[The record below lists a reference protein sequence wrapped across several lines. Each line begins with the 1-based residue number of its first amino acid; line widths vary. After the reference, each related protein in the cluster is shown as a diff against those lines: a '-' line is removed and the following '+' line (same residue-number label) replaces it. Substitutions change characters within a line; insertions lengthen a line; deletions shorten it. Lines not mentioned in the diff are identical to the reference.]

1 MFIEVYRLLTTY
13 SLVKPPRGSNV
24 KGGDILSSL
33 LELKDVV
40 GERNEERRRD
50 LEGKIDEI
58 IDGAI
63 PFPEND
69 DMQTVYEKAID
80 THSMTYFGGYICRK
94 ARKMEPAKSC
104 NECYLEHA
112 VLTSTVNSQIHT
124 MLLFDTLERLTG
136 VELQRVG
143 CEVHARTL
151 TASVVTFYMIC
162 RMHFTCAD
170 ANKVYAETKRRKRDL
185 AKQAKLS

>member
-1 MFIEVYRLLTTY
+1 
-13 SLVKPPRGSNV
+13 
-24 KGGDILSSL
+24 
-33 LELKDVV
+33 
-40 GERNEERRRD
+40 
-50 LEGKIDEI
+50 
-58 IDGAI
+58 
-63 PFPEND
+63 
-69 DMQTVYEKAID
+69 
-80 THSMTYFGGYICRK
+80 
-94 ARKMEPAKSC
+94 MEPAKSC
-104 NECYLEHA
+104 NKCYVSLHAPDDRLPLERELLTDIRTYGGLLKPSDSLFELIMQLEHA